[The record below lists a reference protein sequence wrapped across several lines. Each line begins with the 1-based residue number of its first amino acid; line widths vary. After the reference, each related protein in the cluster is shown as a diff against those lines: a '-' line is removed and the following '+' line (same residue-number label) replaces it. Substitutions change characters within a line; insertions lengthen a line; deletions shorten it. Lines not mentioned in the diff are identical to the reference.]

1 MADNAAHDPAGP
13 QSDPVDEPTTV
24 LVGAPSAPTAEAR
37 GTTAVMD
44 PAPSD
49 PEGEDMPVWSFRGT
63 PVPTGLATPPTAPTD
78 QHQVELPFGGATEVV
93 ASPREGRPLPLLGPV
108 GTPRSAILVALLSV
122 ATLGIYAL
130 IWHHRVNRELEEF
143 DPKLH
148 SRPMRSTAA
157 VAVPWLVGLLVSIAG
172 AVLIVG
178 GRLAVQLPF
187 ATHVTTTQ
195 AYYLLGGLVAVPY
208 LTLLVPFSVV
218 AVIMTLERLRC
229 AEEHV
234 GITTDRQVRPVG
246 TSMLLA
252 LPIIG
257 GLLLIGLAQR
267 RVNAI
272 WDSVAPT
279 GRLYN

>member
-1 MADNAAHDPAGP
+1 MADNAVHDPAGP
-13 QSDPVDEPTTV
+13 QSDPLDEPTDV
-24 LVGAPSAPTAEAR
+24 LVGAPSAPTAKAR

-49 PEGEDMPVWSFRGT
+49 PDGEDMPVWSFRGT
-63 PVPTGLATPPTAPTD
+63 PVPIGLATPPTAPMD
-78 QHQVELPFGGATEVV
+78 QHQVELPFAGATEVV
-93 ASPREGRPLPLLGPV
+93 ASPPEGRPLPLLGPV
-108 GTPRSAILVALLSV
+108 GTPRSAILVALLCA

-157 VAVPWLVGLLVSIAG
+157 VVVPWLVGLLVSIAG

-178 GRLAVQLPF
+178 GRLSVQLPF

-252 LPIIG
+252 LPVIG
-257 GLLLIGLAQR
+257 GLLLIGSAQR

>member
-13 QSDPVDEPTTV
+13 QSDPANPPTTV
-24 LVGAPSAPTAEAR
+24 LVGAPAAPAEKPR

-44 PAPSD
+44 PEPSHG
-49 PEGEDMPVWSFRGT
+49 EGEDIPIWSF
-63 PVPTGLATPPTAPTD
+63 PDAAAPTGFATPPAAPVD
-78 QHQVELPFGGATEVV
+78 RHQVELPFTGTAELVGAAPE
-93 ASPREGRPLPLLGPV
+93 ARSQALLGPI
-108 GTPRSAILVALLSV
+108 GTPRSAPLVALLAA

-130 IWHHRVNRELEEF
+130 VWHHRVNRELEEF

-148 SRPMRSTAA
+148 ARPRRSAIA
-157 VAVPWLVGLLVSIAG
+157 VAVPWLVGLLVSLAG
-172 AVLIVG
+172 AALIVG
-178 GRLAVQLPF
+178 ARVSWQLPF

-208 LTLLVPFSVV
+208 LTLLLPFSVV

-229 AEEHV
+229 SEEHV

-252 LPIIG
+252 LPVIG
-257 GLLLIGLAQR
+257 GLLLIGTAQR
-267 RVNAI
+267 RVNAV

-279 GRLYN
+279 GHIRN

>member
-1 MADNAAHDPAGP
+1 MADIPAHDPAGP
-13 QSDPVDEPTTV
+13 QSEPVDEPFAT
-24 LVGAPSAPTAEAR
+24 LVGVAVAPDAEAR

-44 PAPSD
+44 AAPNSS
-49 PEGEDMPVWSFRGT
+49 PGEDPPVWSFPDTATRGELAAPSA
-63 PVPTGLATPPTAPTD
+63 PVD
-78 QHQVELPFGGATEVV
+78 RHQVELPFAAPTEVV
-93 ASPREGRPLPLLGPV
+93 ASAPEGRPQPLLGPV
-108 GTPRSAILVALLSV
+108 GTPRSAVGVALLAV
-122 ATLGIYAL
+122 VTLGVYAL
-130 IWHHRVNRELEEF
+130 VWHHRVNRELEEF

-148 SRPMRSTAA
+148 ARPMRSTAA
-157 VAVPWLVGLLVSIAG
+157 VMVPWLVGLLVTIAG
-172 AVLIVG
+172 AVLIIG
-178 GRLAVQLPF
+178 ARLAISVPF

-208 LTLLVPFSVV
+208 LTLLLPFGVV

-246 TSMLLA
+246 TSMFLA
-252 LPIIG
+252 LPVIG
-257 GLLLIGLAQR
+257 GLLLIGVTQR

-279 GRLYN
+279 GRLYH